1 MPASVLW
8 EVATQAC
15 ADAKVVV
22 DESDRAAGLC
32 RATEIERER
41 GSQRSWELRMRSVS
55 EDPPAASLQVMLQDL
70 LALDGGTKL
79 PQAVGEFFTR
89 VESLMRERGL
99 DTSPPVATEPLPE
112 RRRPSALLWV
122 GAVFAVLIILVG
134 LSFSGVLNPRPSAR
148 DQALLTPPTPPSPED
163 EPMTKPAAA
172 EGSVVRIQTP
182 RGDIVVETFDKQA
195 PITAGNFL
203 LLVKEGFYN
212 GLTFH
217 RVVPDFVIQGGD
229 PQGTGAGGP
238 GFTIPD
244 ELKPELKH
252 DRGMLSMAKTAMPD
266 TAGSQ
271 FFIVTGP
278 QQAVSHLDMKHA
290 VFGKVLQGMD
300 VADKIQVGDKMVQVT
315 LEKESP
321 DAAAAMEKAKQARVP
336 GNR

>member
-1 MPASVLW
+1 M
-8 EVATQAC
+8 QKAC

-22 DESDRAAGLC
+22 DERDQAAGLC
-32 RATEIERER
+32 RATEIEAER
-41 GSQRSWELRMRSVS
+41 NSRRSWELRLRAVS
-55 EDPPAASLQVMLQDL
+55 DDPPAASLQVVLQDL

-79 PQAVGEFFTR
+79 PRAVADFFAR
-89 VESLMRERGL
+89 VEALMRERGL
-99 DTSPPVATEPLPE
+99 DTAPPAAPEPAPV
-112 RRRPSALLWV
+112 RRQPSALLWV
-122 GAVFAVLIILVG
+122 GAIFAVLVILVG
-134 LSFSGVLNPRPSAR
+134 LSFSGVFNPRPSAR
-148 DQALLTPPTPPSPED
+148 ESAPATAPTPSDAE
-163 EPMTKPAAA
+163 EKPMTETTAA
-172 EGSVVRIQTP
+172 EGSLVRIQTTK
-182 RGDIVVETFDKQA
+182 GDILVETFDKQA

-203 LLVKEGFYN
+203 LLVKDGFYN

-266 TAGSQ
+266 TGGSQ
-271 FFIVTGP
+271 FFIVIGP
-278 QQAVSHLDMKHA
+278 QQAVGHLDMKHA

-315 LEKESP
+315 IEKESP

-336 GNR
+336 GG